1 MVDAAFN
8 KSGDPR
14 YFWTEHVEARDAE
27 ITLTWHDIGEPLLI
41 HTRPNEAPNP

>member
-1 MVDAAFN
+1 VVDAAFN